1 MTPRQYWTACRLH
14 DWFYIY
20 SDDPGVYRAGREDQL
35 RIEAMARKDPA
46 LKKILDAWHQYH
58 FGCGPVPTE
67 PKIDDETKTEEGE
80 KTMAYMITNTVPVPK
95 AKKRGGGRNPKY
107 PFMQMTRGDSFFA
120 PGLGKRTVYG
130 AAYYVMKKTGGK
142 TKFKVME
149 VNENGVSGTRVW
161 RVK

>member
-14 DWFYIY
+14 DWRYMY
-20 SDDPGVYRAGREDQL
+20 SDDPDVYCAGKDERERL
-35 RIEAMARKDPA
+35 ELMARKDPA
-46 LKKILDAWHQYH
+46 MNDIFVAWHAHH
-58 FGCGPVPTE
+58 FDCGPVPTE
-67 PKIDDETKTEEGE
+67 PKTDDETTTEEGE
-80 KTMAYMITNTVPVPK
+80 KTMTYTITNNVPVPK

-142 TKFKVME
+142 TKFRVME
-149 VNENGVSGTRVW
+149 LNENGVNGTRVW

>member
-14 DWFYIY
+14 DWLYIY
-20 SDDPGVYRAGREDQL
+20 TEDRSVYRAGREERHRL
-35 RIEAMARKDPA
+35 EVMARHNPA
-46 LKKILDAWHQYH
+46 LKDIFVAWHAHH
-58 FGCGPVPTE
+58 FDCGPVPTE
-67 PKIDDETKTEEGE
+67 PKIEDETITEEGE
-80 KTMAYMITNTVPVPK
+80 KTMKYAITNTVPVPK
-95 AKKRGGGRNPKY
+95 ARKRGGGRNPKY

-130 AAYYVMKKTGGK
+130 AAYYIVKKTGGK
-142 TKFKVME
+142 AKFKVME